1 MRFLLLDLRSP
12 VGPGFP
18 FGPLNTY
25 WMVNVIQLK
34 SCLLV
39 EDTNRSTSSMTF
51 CKSYW
56 WYITYKCSWINDLRN
71 QIDDTIS
78 DYHSLVLL
86 WLTEGGKWLFES
98 FSFNAETLGIKSCT
112 GDTTCFFSLFSLLY
126 LRFWAFSKDTEN
138 AKVIRFTQSKF
149 NRHGRGYIYTSTS
162 YRLNVDMILFSLGGI
177 GSHPRK
183 NAFNCPQCWNKVVM
197 NPVSTRKR
205 RQDPDR
211 ATWKSDDF
219 PMWLIIRIF
228 ILVVHYINVQR

>member
-1 MRFLLLDLRSP
+1 MAKKLSVKEKIPNVNFILFIILTMRFLLLDLRSP

-51 CKSYW
+51 CKSYR

-86 WLTEGGKWLFES
+86 
-98 FSFNAETLGIKSCT
+98 
-112 GDTTCFFSLFSLLY
+112 
-126 LRFWAFSKDTEN
+126 
-138 AKVIRFTQSKF
+138 
-149 NRHGRGYIYTSTS
+149 
-162 YRLNVDMILFSLGGI
+162 
-177 GSHPRK
+177 
-183 NAFNCPQCWNKVVM
+183 
-197 NPVSTRKR
+197 
-205 RQDPDR
+205 
-211 ATWKSDDF
+211 
-219 PMWLIIRIF
+219 
-228 ILVVHYINVQR
+228 